1 MDRVIVSTEDEE
13 IADVA
18 RSFSA
23 EVPFIRP
30 KKYAMDNSSGIEPI
44 MHALETIPNVND
56 VLVLQ
61 PTSPLR
67 RLEDIDGIFLDLP
80 GYRLKITGGSDN
92 SGVPLRGDIDGNQRR
107 KLLLTESVG
116 FHPVKDGQR
125 RRKLIRGRNLNSEV
139 SQINLKVIE
148 YGPKSIEELLQ
159 PEEA

>member
-1 MDRVIVSTEDEE
+1 MAEFKTV
-13 IADVA
+13 IADTKEKKAYQKVL
-18 RSFSA
+18 A
-23 EVPFIRP
+23 ED
-30 KKYAMDNSSGIEPI
+30 KSN
-44 MHALETIPNVND
+44 ALVGKSVGE
-56 VLVLQ
+56 
-61 PTSPLR
+61 
-67 RLEDIDGIFLDLP
+67 EIDGIFLDLP